1 MKKTLKILLFII
13 IIGTV
18 SFLMPGLMDSTE
30 YSIEAGEADLSEEEI
45 PVSKNAFTV
54 VEIVPYIGM
63 TELSYLVDGQEPIDG
78 SLMNYNNA
86 PGELSFLAGA
96 INVYRSYI
104 EKPLPVSGTP
114 ENGWS
119 LGYTI
124 VTQNGYFENVGNQ
137 NGGRYTRGSW
147 QTSYVRVA
155 NGTGTH
161 RAVLD
166 AQVPDNTFNGG
177 EVTNRKNVKAYFV
190 HGNTGGQ
197 PLYNNW
203 ATFAPEIVRKN
214 EDNTGDYD
222 YDYAKGVFYLNKGQG
237 KYDVIFAQKWSNSP
251 YYMLNDYEIVDD
263 NSGDY
268 SFPIR
273 YDAMPGNNGGNYVKD
288 NGDGGNIFFYDRWGG
303 SYRWVQDD
311 RALTKANYSTEGG
324 KIWVQNQK
332 VMVAYQYKLG
342 VSLFNN
348 EYFKL
353 HTLGVPADQV
363 MNYPVEIITI
373 TPEDLSKAENHH
385 YIEEADLFYI
395 NANWRH
401 NTYGYFNLF
410 EKYSPKA
417 ATLPKKYLNASDTE
431 RINNLNFAVHDLDW
445 PTTVK
450 LFKKIAG
457 IGCYKTPAIIDN
469 IYAQEALSGAQSNN
483 PYRSLTKTI
492 TLNSTTGS
500 KPGTICNLAKL
511 YIMLYQR
518 NTVDFYNAFMNPD
531 IPGARLIT
539 QISST
544 VNMSGSTGSFVSP
557 SVSPYP
563 GFSAT
568 DDRALYWNADTFKNY
583 SLNTEGVMTYIN
595 NESDLQAAGIKH
607 GNLFATTTDIM
618 DNVLVTNGQ
627 DLFTDKLFQPIP
639 LPPDAAEKA
648 AIDASVIQG
657 QVLNPGSL
665 KLSDI
670 TNVIS
675 NNGNPYPLTGGV
687 AYPDG
692 GYVEGPDGSA
702 PPTDDTDDLEEG
714 IRSYKRVLNIQ
725 PTADFTS
732 SETDIRKMLGN
743 NIQIV
748 NMTMMQFNGSIEDI
762 NSRYDLIYLGSSYGR
777 FNINSSN
784 GKIVFDKVGDFYYF
798 PIGDRK
804 KLPGI
809 AFAEYQ
815 GNDLGVKR
823 RADLEEFLK
832 AGYPIVADD
841 KVYNLKQISSDAN
854 IHSFISNVKRRYPDC
869 FLNYN
874 DFTSTTVATKI
885 RFLVNL
891 TVALNVTRP
900 QINLVEPVLPEDSEV
915 NYIYV
920 PSTNILTIKFS
931 LLPKGLLP
939 SAYTYDAHL
948 YVDEN
953 RDGIFDTDEELE
965 AIPRGTLSANG
976 LRESHTKYYIYQYDM
991 SSLNGVY
998 QWKLTLEREDDDD
1011 STEEE
1016 KKIEAIRTS
1025 VTGYAA
1031 VTNKQT
1037 LSILHIRDNDGFN
1050 LENMVNDTASLFK
1063 PLTSGLRDYELLFD
1077 TMTVEEFR
1085 SLYLDPN
1092 PAYTDLNSSK
1102 LANYHLLILDNIKE
1116 PLVPPTDSSV
1126 APEVADRLSGI
1137 ERNIKDEIA
1146 SGLYIV
1152 FTKGALDYSKQ
1163 SNYYPASGYSFIDAR
1178 TYNYLNRYTEDNGK
1192 PYIYSKLETNGPLN
1206 VDSTYNTNY
1215 LTKTNEGTITRYPYQ
1230 INTFITT
1237 GTNSYSKDVTIDYN
1251 PGVGQRLIG
1260 WYSLSDNRS
1269 PVVNPTVSAANRYVG
1284 IYSSSPNDVKNNYY
1298 LFSNGGCYFS
1308 GINLV
1313 GANSAGAED
1322 EIKLFVNTII
1332 AAYQASGRQVST
1344 PPVITYEHPDIT
1356 MGPDSIK
1363 QLQVTEDDIVGTE
1376 LILKFKITGSSSKMS
1391 MAITFDAEDP
1401 SADWNETI
1409 YPVSGPNLGVAID
1422 ISGTDKLVENKIY
1435 ALKIPVSEI
1444 SGSHLLNIKAING
1457 EGKEGEA
1464 TLRLIY
1470 QQNPVVT
1477 IVNPVPLTNSR
1488 TSYLYVD
1495 IDYNA
1500 LDTDESYLESAN
1512 DLRVEFEI
1520 KEALTNVILQVESES
1535 INLTDGTG
1543 TEVRVYHESD
1553 DLGTPA
1559 VLTSLPIGK
1568 YIMYIPVELMKNHSS
1583 REFVITATDLYGN
1596 RGEAMVILLRRS
1608 LFSLD

>member
-1 MKKTLKILLFII
+1 MKKTLKVLLFLV

-18 SFLMPGLMDSTE
+18 SFLMPEIIDSPE

-45 PVSKNAFTV
+45 PVSPNAYTV
-54 VEIVPYIGM
+54 VEIVPYVGM
-63 TELSYLVDGQEPIDG
+63 TELSYLVGGQEPIDG
-78 SLMNYNNA
+78 SRMDYYNA

-96 INVYRSYI
+96 ISVYKSYT
-104 EKPLPVSGTP
+104 EEPLPAFGNPDS
-114 ENGWS
+114 GWS

-147 QTSYVRVA
+147 QTSYIRVA
-155 NGTGTH
+155 DGTGTH

-166 AQVPDNTFNGG
+166 AQVPDNIYSGG

-190 HGNTGGQ
+190 NGNTGGEA
-197 PLYNNW
+197 LYNNW
-203 ATFAPEIVRKN
+203 ATFAPEIVRKS

-222 YDYAKGVFYLNKGQG
+222 YDYEKGIFYLNKGHG
-237 KYDVIFAQKWSNSP
+237 EYDVIFVQKGSSNP

-273 YDAMPGNNGGNYVKD
+273 YEAMPGNTGGNYIKD
-288 NGDGGNIFFYDRWGG
+288 NGDGGNIFFYDRWSG

-342 VSLFNN
+342 VTLFNN

-353 HTLGVPADQV
+353 HTLGVPANQV
-363 MNYPVEIITI
+363 KDYPVEVITI
-373 TPEDLSKAENHH
+373 TPEDLSKPENHH
-385 YIEEADLFYI
+385 YIDEADLFYI

-401 NTYGYFNLF
+401 NTNGYFNLF
-410 EKYSPKA
+410 EKYSPEA
-417 ATLPKKYLNASDTE
+417 DTLPVKYLNASDTIK
-431 RINNLNFAVHDLDW
+431 RDNLNFAVHDLDW

-457 IGCYKTPAIIDN
+457 IGCYKTPVIIDN
-469 IYAQEALSGAQSNN
+469 TYAQEALSGATSNN
-483 PYRSLTKTI
+483 PYHSLTKTI
-492 TLNSTTGS
+492 TLNSASGA

-531 IPGARLIT
+531 IPGAQLIT
-539 QISST
+539 QVLTT
-544 VNMSGSTGSFVSP
+544 VNKSGSTGSFVSP

-563 GFSAT
+563 SFSAT

-583 SLNTEGVMTYIN
+583 SLNAEGRMTYIS

-639 LPPDAAEKA
+639 LPDDAAEKA
-648 AIDASVIQG
+648 AIDASVIHG
-657 QVLNPGSL
+657 EVINKGSL

-675 NNGNPYPLTGGV
+675 NNGNNYPNTGGV

-692 GYVEGPDGSA
+692 GYVEGPPGTT
-702 PPTDDTDDLEEG
+702 PPTDDTDGLEEG
-714 IRSYKRVLNIQ
+714 IRSFKRVLNIQ

-732 SETDIRKMLGN
+732 SETNIRKMLGN

-748 NMTMMQFNGSIEDI
+748 NMTMTQFNSSIEDI
-762 NSRYDLIYLGSSYGR
+762 NTRYDLIYLGSSYGR
-777 FNINSSN
+777 FNINASN
-784 GKIVFDKVGDFYYF
+784 GKIVFDKVGDYYYF
-798 PIGDRK
+798 PVGDRK
-804 KLPGI
+804 KLPGNI
-809 AFAEYQ
+809 FVNYQ
-815 GNDLGVKR
+815 GNDLGAKR

-841 KVYNLKQISSDAN
+841 NIYNLKQISSDA
-854 IHSFISNVKRRYPDC
+854 IIYSFITYAKSRYSDC
-869 FLNYN
+869 FLNYK
-874 DFTSTTVATKI
+874 DFTSSNTTAKT
-885 RFLVNL
+885 RFLINVM
-891 TVALNVTRP
+891 AGLNITRP
-900 QINLVEPVLPEDSEV
+900 QINLVEPVLPDDSEV

-931 LLPKGLLP
+931 LLPKGILP
-939 SAYTYDAHL
+939 SSYTYDAHL
-948 YVDEN
+948 FVDEN
-953 RDGIFDTDEELE
+953 RDGIFDEEEELE
-965 AIPRGTLSANG
+965 AIPRGATSANG

-991 SSLNGVY
+991 SALNGVY

-1016 KKIEAIRTS
+1016 RKMEAIRTS

-1031 VTNKQT
+1031 VSNKQT

-1050 LENMVNDTASLFK
+1050 LESMVNDTASLFK
-1063 PLTSGLRDYELLFD
+1063 PLTSGLKDYELLFD

-1092 PAYTDLNSSK
+1092 PAYNDISSSK
-1102 LANYHLLILDNIKE
+1102 LAGYHLLILDNKNE
-1116 PLVPPTDSSV
+1116 PLVPTDSSV
-1126 APEVADRLSGI
+1126 APEVADRLRGI
-1137 ERNIKDEIA
+1137 ESNIRDEIA
-1146 SGLYIV
+1146 FGLNII

-1163 SNYYPASGYSFIDAR
+1163 SNYYSESGYSFIDAR
-1178 TYNYLNRYTEDNGK
+1178 TYNYINRYTEDTNK
-1192 PYIYSKLETNGPLN
+1192 PYIYSKLDTNGPLN
-1206 VDSTYNTNY
+1206 ADSTYNTAY
-1215 LTKTNEGTITRYPYQ
+1215 ITKSNEGSITRYPYQ
-1230 INTFITT
+1230 INTFIPTATT
-1237 GTNSYSKDVTIDYN
+1237 SYSRDVTIDFN
-1251 PGVGQRLIG
+1251 PEAGLRLIG
-1260 WYSLSDNRS
+1260 WFSLSDNRS
-1269 PVVNPTVSAANRYVG
+1269 PVVNSSVSAANRYAG
-1284 IYSSSPNDVKNNYY
+1284 MYSTSPNDVKNNYY
-1298 LFSNGGCYFS
+1298 LFSNNGCYYS
-1308 GINLV
+1308 GINLA
-1313 GANSAGAED
+1313 GANAANAED

-1332 AAYQASGRQVST
+1332 AAYQASGRQVSA
-1344 PPVITYEHPDIT
+1344 PPVIAYVHPDIT
-1356 MGPDSIK
+1356 LGADSIE
-1363 QLQVTEDDIVGTE
+1363 QLLVTESDIVGTE
-1376 LILKFKITGSSSKMS
+1376 MILKFRISGSSSKMS
-1391 MAITFDAEDP
+1391 LAITLDAANPTDN
-1401 SADWNETI
+1401 WNETI
-1409 YPVSGPNLGVAID
+1409 YSVSGPDLGEAID

-1435 ALKIPVSEI
+1435 ALKIPVNEI
-1444 SGSHLLNIKAING
+1444 RGSHLLNIKAING

-1477 IVNPVPLTNSR
+1477 IEKPVPIANSK

-1495 IDYNA
+1495 IDFNA
-1500 LDTDESYLESAN
+1500 LDAGESYLDSAS
-1512 DLRVEFEI
+1512 DFRVEFEI
-1520 KEALTNVILQVESES
+1520 KDALTNVKLQVESEGE
-1535 INLTDGTG
+1535 ILTDGTG
-1543 TEVRVYHESD
+1543 TEVRVYPASD
-1553 DLGTPA
+1553 DLGTP
-1559 VLTSLPIGK
+1559 VELTSLPVGR
-1568 YIMYIPVELMKNHSS
+1568 YVMYIPVTLMKNHSS
-1583 REFVITATDLYGN
+1583 RELVITATDLYVN
-1596 RGEAMVILLRRS
+1596 RGEAKVVLVRRS
-1608 LFSLD
+1608 LFPLD